1 MHHDAAAGIQAMTR
15 RFRYR
20 TTVLVGSW
28 RPSFEQAI
36 EDAINAKQAA
46 RENSGPNGIK
56 WIVPGQI
63 EEAEAR
69 EPLAGRN

>member
-28 RPSFEQAI
+28 RSSFEQAI
-36 EDAINAKQAA
+36 EDAIKAKQAA
-46 RENSGPNGIK
+46 RETALPDGIK
-56 WIVPGQI
+56 WIVPGLI
-63 EEAEAR
+63 EEVEAR

>member
-1 MHHDAAAGIQAMTR
+1 MAHERAAGLGEFTR
-15 RFRYR
+15 RYRYR

-28 RPSFEQAI
+28 RPSRALAI

-46 RENSGPNGIK
+46 ADARSDNGIK

-63 EEAEAR
+63 EEA
-69 EPLAGRN
+69 